1 MTVPNIS
8 LPASAFSWTRLV
20 GPHISTCRVFLLKV
34 NFGGE
39 EGLGGA
45 YIERSALADLA
56 GPLLDGYELIY

>member
-8 LPASAFSWTRLV
+8 LPATVHSRKSAPV
-20 GPHISTCRVFLLKV
+20 STCRVFLLKE